1 MSLKFT
7 VAIYKE
13 GDCYVTKC
21 LENNVAS
28 HGNTIE
34 ESMSN
39 LSDAISLYYEDNID
53 NISSAIFVTT
63 IEVAI

>member
-13 GDCYVTKC
+13 EDGYVSKC
-21 LENNVAS
+21 LENNVS
-28 HGNTIE
+28 SNGKTIE

-39 LSDAISLYYEDNID
+39 LSDAISIYYEDNIS

-63 IEVAI
+63 MEVAI